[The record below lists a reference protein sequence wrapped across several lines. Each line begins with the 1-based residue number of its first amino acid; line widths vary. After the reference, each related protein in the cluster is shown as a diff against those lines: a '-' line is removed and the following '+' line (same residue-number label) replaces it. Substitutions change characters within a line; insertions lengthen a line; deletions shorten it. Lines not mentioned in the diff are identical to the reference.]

1 MFTRLSVVEDN
12 KLKSLDISKNDLK
25 LVQKDFFVKVTRIF
39 QETINGYSVFQVK
52 YLEKADLSSNLISFV
67 EEGTFRNLVHL
78 KTLDLSN
85 NKCAQI

>member
-1 MFTRLSVVEDN
+1 MSPKKIQLSAGHQQERLEARAEGLLCQGDQD
-12 KLKSLDISKNDLK
+12 LSK
-25 LVQKDFFVKVTRIF
+25 
-39 QETINGYSVFQVK
+39 INGYSVFQVK
-52 YLEKADLSSNLISFV
+52 YLEKADLSSNLISFI